1 MVTRAALEHQ
11 DLYTVIGMPVDKG
24 DEAVLNFIEEGEA
37 SALTHLRDTKVLWDE
52 LGITGTPS
60 YVTITASG
68 EIDIGIGAMPREV
81 LEGDWIG

>member
-1 MVTRAALEHQ
+1 M
-11 DLYTVIGMPVDKG
+11 IGMPVDKG

-37 SALTHLRDTKVLWDE
+37 DGIPHLRGSKILWDE

-81 LEGDWIG
+81 LNGDWIS